1 MKKILLVIIILS
13 FASSI
18 SFADDRTGKPYNYG
32 YAKRHGMVAITG
44 NLTDR
49 ISNAWGELAPGGG
62 GFVYYNILNDFW
74 GNFSIGLSADYI
86 GGDFTTKKQ
95 NIKGK
100 AHMAPVA
107 LNLAYMTSS
116 NIVNAWIG
124 VGVSYNF
131 ATFNISGGTN
141 NGVSYG
147 DFTQNSQLL
156 AFDAFAGVEYLF
168 TKDGRWGAFFEFRY
182 TYAQNPKF
190 NLDLTGIG
198 SVSDSLDMQQLKYT
212 IGFSYHF

>member
-86 GGDFTTKKQ
+86 GGDFTTKNQ

-100 AHMAPVA
+100 AAYRFNGA
-107 LNLAYMTSS
+107 LLYIKNPYGYGVRP
-116 NIVNAWIG
+116 NPEEVNNPYFFNFWGIVKKDRIDN
-124 VGVSYNF
+124 VSYLFIGPNERQQF
-131 ATFNISGGTN
+131 MSGNCTF
-141 NGVSYG
+141 
-147 DFTQNSQLL
+147 
-156 AFDAFAGVEYLF
+156 YLI
-168 TKDGRWGAFFEFRY
+168 KD
-182 TYAQNPKF
+182 K
-190 NLDLTGIG
+190 
-198 SVSDSLDMQQLKYT
+198 
-212 IGFSYHF
+212 

>member
-1 MKKILLVIIILS
+1 MKKIFLAIFILS
-13 FASSI
+13 FAVGFSY
-18 SFADDRTGKPYNYG
+18 ADDRTNKPYNHG
-32 YAKRHGMVAITG
+32 YAKRYGMVALTA

-49 ISNAWGELAPGGG
+49 ISNAWGDIAPGGG
-62 GFVYYNILNDFW
+62 GFIYYNVLNDFW

-86 GGDFTTKKQ
+86 GGDFTTKDKKI
-95 NIKGK
+95 NGK

-107 LNLAYMTSS
+107 FNIAYMTASKV
-116 NIVNAWIG
+116 VNAWIG

-131 ATFNISGGTN
+131 ATFNISGGAVDDVN
-141 NGVSYG
+141 YQK
-147 DFTQNSQLL
+147 FTQNSQLL
-156 AFDAFAGVEYLF
+156 GFDAFAGLEYLF

-190 NLDLTGIG
+190 NIDLSGG
-198 SVSDSLDMQQLKYT
+198 SVSDTLDMQQLKYT

>member
-1 MKKILLVIIILS
+1 MKKILLVIMILS
-13 FASSI
+13 FAYSI
-18 SFADDRTGKPYNYG
+18 SYADDRNKPYNYG

-49 ISNAWGELAPGGG
+49 ISSEWGDLAPGGG

-95 NIKGK
+95 SIKGK

-107 LNLAYMTSS
+107 FNIAYMTSS

-124 VGVSYNF
+124 IGVSYNF

-147 DFTQNSQLL
+147 DFTTSSQLL
-156 AFDAFAGVEYLF
+156 GFDAFAGAEYLF

-190 NLDLTGIG
+190 NLNVTG
-198 SVSDSLDMQQLKYT
+198 VSDSLDMQQLKYT